1 LYTLPDIIR
10 VIKSRIKWEGQVA
23 CMGEMRNAYKTS
35 SEEPERQRPLGRPKN
50 RYEGIRVGLGE
61 IG

>member
-1 LYTLPDIIR
+1 
-10 VIKSRIKWEGQVA
+10 
-23 CMGEMRNAYKTS
+23 MRNAYKTS